1 MRPKVSSMASQRS
14 REGPD
19 GRVGICARAARLE
32 LPLRRVEG
40 RLAHFV
46 GRKQRAQ
53 RNRLRSAIALSGP
66 RWHLVIGKEIVAT
79 LLRAAEPCLMS
90 FAHHGRVDTVQPV
103 RERPP
108 GLVIDVIHGNSVAIC
123 RQGTT

>member
-1 MRPKVSSMASQRS
+1 MASQRS

-32 LPLRRVEG
+32 LPLPRRVEG

-46 GRKQRAQ
+46 GRKQRAKC
-53 RNRLRSAIALSGP
+53 NRLRSAIALFEP
-66 RWHLVIGKEIVAT
+66 RWHLVIGQELVAT

-90 FAHHGRVDTVQPV
+90 FAHHGRVDTVQPDA
-103 RERPP
+103 RTPART
-108 GLVIDVIHGNSVAIC
+108 GH
-123 RQGTT
+123 